1 MRWFLFCYWYEPDA
15 PSDPV
20 GLVRLW
26 SLARQ
31 LVERGDSVTVLPPR
45 YRSSLLQRGFSIAP
59 IPLLPWPVLRPVS
72 YAVLSCIAGFLRAY
86 RSKPDVV
93 YYRWMDS
100 PHPLLF
106 ARLVGAQC
114 VCEVNGE
121 PVPDWSETDRTLK
134 RRLKHWLA
142 SFALSRCDRVVV
154 LTDGLRD
161 LVVRRYRVAAERIAV
176 LPSGTDTGLFIPQ
189 DAAACRRQIG
199 LGLDR
204 DYIGF
209 VGSFYRYQGLQCLLD
224 AFAIIRRT
232 RPSVHLLLVGDGEG
246 ALELKQQADRLALN
260 PCITWAGRIPYQ
272 EVPTWI
278 GAMTLCVAP
287 FRGDRGETS
296 PVKIF
301 DYLACG
307 RPVIASAIP
316 SVSATFLQ
324 EAGVAL
330 VPPDDPAALAQAVMV
345 LLNDPDRQV
354 RMASIGRRF
363 VKQRF
368 SWTHLTNRLREWL
381 ATEQAPIPHAHPRVL
396 R

>member
-45 YRSSLLQRGFSIAP
+45 YRSALLQRGFSTAP
-59 IPLLPWPVLRPVS
+59 IPVLPWPVLRPVS
-72 YAVLSCIAGFLRAY
+72 YAVLSCIVGLMRAW

-100 PHPLLF
+100 PHPLLL
-106 ARLVGAQC
+106 ARLIGAQC

-121 PVPDWSETDRTLK
+121 PVPDWSETDRTIK
-134 RRLKHWLA
+134 RRFKHWLA
-142 SFALSRCDRVVV
+142 SVTLSRCDRVVV

-161 LVVRRYRVAAERIAV
+161 LAVRRYRVAPERVAV
-176 LPSGTDTGLFIPQ
+176 LPSGTDTDLFIPQ
-189 DAAACRRQIG
+189 DVAACRRRIG
-199 LGLDR
+199 VDLER

-209 VGSFYRYQGLQCLLD
+209 VGSFYRYQGLQCLLE
-224 AFAIIRRT
+224 AMAIIRRT
-232 RPSVHLLLVGDGEG
+232 MPSVHLLLVGDGE
-246 ALELKQQADRLALN
+246 AAQELKQQADRLTLS
-260 PCITWAGRIPYQ
+260 PCITWAGRIPYH
-272 EVPTWI
+272 EVPAWI

-307 RPVIASAIP
+307 KPVIASAIP
-316 SVSATFLQ
+316 SVSATFAQ
-324 EAGVAL
+324 EGGVTL
-330 VPPDDPAALAQAVMV
+330 VPPDDPVSLAQVLLV
-345 LLNDPDRQV
+345 LLNDPDRQA
-354 RMASIGRRF
+354 RMAVDGRKF
-363 VKQRF
+363 VQQGF
-368 SWTHLTNRLREWL
+368 SWINLIIQLRDWL
-381 ATEQAPIPHAHPRVL
+381 ATEKASIHHAHPRVL
-396 R
+396 

>member
-26 SLARQ
+26 TLARQ

-45 YRSSLLQRGFSIAP
+45 YRSALLQRGFSTAP
-59 IPLLPWPVLRPVS
+59 IPLVPWPVLRPIS
-72 YAVLSCIAGFLRAY
+72 YAILSCLVGFVRAW

-121 PVPDWSETDRTLK
+121 PVPDWSESDRTIK
-134 RRLKHWLA
+134 RRLKHWLV

-161 LVVRRYRVAAERIAV
+161 LVVRRYRVAAERVSV
-176 LPSGTDTGLFIPQ
+176 LPSGTDTGLFTPQ
-189 DAAACRRQIG
+189 DVATCRRRVGVDFVQ
-199 LGLDR
+199 

-209 VGSFYRYQGLQCLLD
+209 VGSFYRYQGLQCLLE
-224 AFAIIRRT
+224 AVAIVRRT
-232 RPSVHLLLVGDGEG
+232 MPSVHLLLVGDGE
-246 ALELKQQADRLALN
+246 AAPELKQQAHRLDLT
-260 PCITWAGRIPYQ
+260 PYITWAGRIPYQ
-272 EVPTWI
+272 EVPAWI

-307 RPVIASAIP
+307 KPVIASAIP
-316 SVSATFLQ
+316 SVSAIFAQ
-324 EAGVAL
+324 EAGVTF
-330 VPPDDPAALAQAVMV
+330 VPPDDPVSLAQVMLA
-345 LLNDPDRQV
+345 LLKDPNRQA
-354 RMASIGRRF
+354 RMAIDGRRF
-363 VKQRF
+363 VQQGFNWVDLSK
-368 SWTHLTNRLREWL
+368 RLRSWL
-381 ATEQAPIPHAHPRVL
+381 ATEKASIHHAHPRIL
-396 R
+396 

>member
-26 SLARQ
+26 TLARQ
-31 LVERGDSVTVLPPR
+31 LVERGDRVTVLPPR
-45 YRSSLLQRGFSIAP
+45 YRSALLQRGFSTAP

-72 YAVLSCIAGFLRAY
+72 YAVLSCVVGLMHAW
-86 RSKPDVV
+86 RSKPNVV
-93 YYRWMDS
+93 YYRWMES

-121 PVPDWSETDRTLK
+121 PVPDWSETDRTIK
-134 RRLKHWLA
+134 RRFKHWLA

-154 LTDGLRD
+154 LTEGLRD
-161 LVVRRYRVAAERIAV
+161 LVVRRCRVDAERVAV
-176 LPSGTDTGLFIPQ
+176 LPSGTDTGLFTPQ
-189 DAAACRRQIG
+189 DVVICRRRIG
-199 LGLDR
+199 IDPGR

-209 VGSFYRYQGLQCLLD
+209 VGSFYRYQGLQCLLE
-224 AFAIIRRT
+224 AMAIIRRT
-232 RPSVHLLLVGDGEG
+232 MPSVHLLLVGDGE
-246 ALELKQQADRLALN
+246 AAPELKEQADRLALS

-272 EVPTWI
+272 EVPAWI
-278 GAMTLCVAP
+278 GATTLCVAP

-307 RPVIASAIP
+307 KPVIASAIP
-316 SVSATFLQ
+316 SVSATFSQ
-324 EAGVAL
+324 AAGVTL
-330 VPPDDPAALAQAVMV
+330 VPPDDPVSLAQAVLV
-345 LLNDPDRQV
+345 LLKDPDRQA
-354 RMASIGRRF
+354 RMAADGRHF
-363 VKQRF
+363 VEQGF
-368 SWTHLTNRLREWL
+368 SWINIVNRLRDWL
-381 ATEQAPIPHAHPRVL
+381 ATEKASIHHAHPRVL
-396 R
+396 

>member
-1 MRWFLFCYWYEPDA
+1 MRWFLFCYWHEPDA

-31 LVERGDSVTVLPPR
+31 LVERGDSVTVFPPR
-45 YRSSLLQRGFSIAP
+45 YRSSLLQRGFSTTP
-59 IPLLPWPVLRPVS
+59 IPLLPWPMVRPIS
-72 YAVLSCIAGFLRAY
+72 YAVFSCIVALVRAC

-121 PVPDWSETDRTLK
+121 PVPDWSESDRTRK
-134 RRLKHWLA
+134 RILRHWLA

-154 LTDGLRD
+154 LTEGLRD
-161 LVVRRYRVAAERIAV
+161 LVVRRYRVTAERVAV
-176 LPSGTDTGLFIPQ
+176 LPSGTDTSLFVPQ
-189 DAAACRRQIG
+189 DTAACRRRIG
-199 LGLDR
+199 LGLEQ

-224 AFAIIRRT
+224 AMAIIRRT
-232 RPSVHLLLVGDGEG
+232 LPSVDLLLVGDGE
-246 ALELKQQADRLALN
+246 AAQELKQQADRLALN
-260 PCITWAGRIPYQ
+260 SCITWAGRIPYQ

-307 RPVIASAIP
+307 KPVIASAVP
-316 SVSATFLQ
+316 SVSSTFLQ
-324 EAGVAL
+324 EAGVVF
-330 VPPDDPAALAQAVMV
+330 VPPDDPAALAQMV
-345 LLNDPDRQV
+345 LTLLNDPERQV
-354 RMASIGRRF
+354 HMADQGRRF
-363 VKQRF
+363 VEQGY
-368 SWTHLTNRLREWL
+368 SWAHLTNRLKEWL
-381 ATEQAPIPHAHPRVL
+381 ATGQVPIQHAHPRVL
-396 R
+396 

>member
-26 SLARQ
+26 TLARH

-45 YRSSLLQRGFSIAP
+45 YRSSLLQRGFSTAP
-59 IPLLPWPVLRPVS
+59 IPLIPWPMLRPIS
-72 YAVLSCIAGFLRAY
+72 YAVFSCVLALVQAV

-121 PVPDWSETDRTLK
+121 PVPDWSETDRTFK
-134 RRLKHWLA
+134 RRLKHRLA

-154 LTDGLRD
+154 LTEGLRD
-161 LVVRRYRVAAERIAV
+161 LVIRRYRVAPERVVV
-176 LPSGTDTGLFIPQ
+176 LPSGTDTRLFFPQ
-189 DAAACRRQIG
+189 DSTACRRRIG

-204 DYIGF
+204 EYIGF
-209 VGSFYRYQGLQCLLD
+209 VGSFYRYQGLQCLLE
-224 AFAIIRRT
+224 AMAIIRRT
-232 RPSVHLLLVGDGEG
+232 VPSVHLLLVGDGE
-246 ALELKQQADRLALN
+246 AAPELKQQADRLVLN
-260 PCITWAGRIPYQ
+260 PCITWAGRITYQ

-301 DYLACG
+301 DYLSCG
-307 RPVIASAIP
+307 KPVIASAIP
-316 SVSATFLQ
+316 SVSATFTQ
-324 EAGVAL
+324 ETGVAL
-330 VPPDDPAALAQAVMV
+330 VPPDDPEALAQAVLA
-345 LLNDPDRQV
+345 LLKDPDRQV
-354 RMASIGRRF
+354 RMAAMGRHF
-363 VKQRF
+363 VEHRF
-368 SWTHLTNRLREWL
+368 SWIHLTNRLREWL
-381 ATEQAPIPHAHPRVL
+381 VTEQPSTHHAHPRVL
-396 R
+396 

>member
-26 SLARQ
+26 TLARH

-45 YRSSLLQRGFSIAP
+45 YRSSLLQRGFSTAP
-59 IPLLPWPVLRPVS
+59 IPLIPWPMLRPIS
-72 YAVLSCIAGFLRAY
+72 YAVFSCVVALVQAV

-121 PVPDWSETDRTLK
+121 PVPDWSETDRTFK
-134 RRLKHWLA
+134 RRLKHRLA

-154 LTDGLRD
+154 LTEGLRD
-161 LVVRRYRVAAERIAV
+161 LVIRRYRVAPERVAV
-176 LPSGTDTGLFIPQ
+176 LPSGTDTGLFFPQ
-189 DAAACRRQIG
+189 DSTACRRRIG

-204 DYIGF
+204 EYIGF
-209 VGSFYRYQGLQCLLD
+209 VGSFYRYQGLQCLLE
-224 AFAIIRRT
+224 AMAIIRRT
-232 RPSVHLLLVGDGEG
+232 VPSVHLLLVGDGE
-246 ALELKQQADRLALN
+246 AAPELKQQADRLVLN
-260 PCITWAGRIPYQ
+260 PCITWAGRITYQ

-301 DYLACG
+301 DYLGCG
-307 RPVIASAIP
+307 KPVIASAIP
-316 SVSATFLQ
+316 SVSATFAQ
-324 EAGVAL
+324 ETGVAL
-330 VPPDDPAALAQAVMV
+330 VPPDDPEALAQAVLA
-345 LLNDPDRQV
+345 LLKDPDRQV
-354 RMASIGRRF
+354 RMAAMGRHF
-363 VKQRF
+363 VEHRF
-368 SWTHLTNRLREWL
+368 SWIHLTNRLREWL
-381 ATEQAPIPHAHPRVL
+381 VTEQPSTHHAHPRVL
-396 R
+396 

>member
-26 SLARQ
+26 TLARQ

-45 YRSSLLQRGFSIAP
+45 YRSSLLQRGFSTAP
-59 IPLLPWPVLRPVS
+59 IPLLPWSLLRPVS
-72 YAVLSCIAGFLRAY
+72 YAVFSCIVGLVRAV

-161 LVVRRYRVAAERIAV
+161 LVVRRYRVAPERVAV
-176 LPSGTDTGLFIPQ
+176 LPSGTDTDVFRPQ
-189 DAAACRRQIG
+189 DAAACRRRIG

-224 AFAIIRRT
+224 AMAIIRLSI
-232 RPSVHLLLVGDGEG
+232 PSAHLLLVGDGE
-246 ALELKQQADRLALN
+246 AAQELKQQADRLALTS
-260 PCITWAGRIPYQ
+260 CITWTGRIPYQ
-272 EVPTWI
+272 DVPSWI

-316 SVSATFLQ
+316 SVSSTFVQ
-324 EAGVAL
+324 ETGVTL
-330 VPPDDPAALAQAVMV
+330 VPPDDPVSLAQAVV
-345 LLNDPDRQV
+345 ALLNNQDRQV
-354 RMASIGRRF
+354 RMAADGRRF
-363 VKQRF
+363 VEQGF
-368 SWTHLTNRLREWL
+368 SWAGLTNRLREWL
-381 ATEQAPIPHAHPRVL
+381 AAEQTSIHHAHPRIL
-396 R
+396 

>member
-26 SLARQ
+26 TLARQ
-31 LVERGDSVTVLPPR
+31 LVERGDTVTVLPPR
-45 YRSSLLQRGFSIAP
+45 YRSALLQRGFSTAP

-72 YAVLSCIAGFLRAY
+72 YAILSCLVGLLRAW

-121 PVPDWSETDRTLK
+121 PVPDWSETERRLK
-134 RRLKHWLA
+134 RRLKHRLA
-142 SFALSRCDRVVV
+142 TFALSRCDRVVV

-161 LVVRRYRVAAERIAV
+161 LVIRRHRVAAERVAV
-176 LPSGTDTGLFIPQ
+176 LPSGTDTALFTPQ
-189 DAAACRRQIG
+189 DVAICRRRIG
-199 LGLDR
+199 VGVER

-209 VGSFYRYQGLQCLLD
+209 VGSFYRYQGLHCLLE
-224 AFAIIRRT
+224 AMAIVRRT
-232 RPSVHLLLVGDGEG
+232 MPSVHLLLVGDGE
-246 ALELKQQADRLALN
+246 ASLELKAQADRLALN
-260 PCITWAGRIPYQ
+260 PYITWAGRIPYQ

-287 FRGDRGETS
+287 FRGDRVETS

-307 RPVIASAIP
+307 KPVIASAIP
-316 SVSATFLQ
+316 SVSTTFVQ
-324 EAGVAL
+324 GGGVAF
-330 VPPDDPAALAQAVMV
+330 VAPDDPSALAQAVLV
-345 LLNDPDRQV
+345 LLRDPDRQV
-354 RMASIGRRF
+354 QMSVIGRRD
-363 VKQRF
+363 VEQRF
-368 SWTHLTNRLREWL
+368 NWIYITDRLREWL
-381 ATEQAPIPHAHPRVL
+381 VTEKASIHHAHPRIL
-396 R
+396 

>member
-26 SLARQ
+26 TLARH

-45 YRSSLLQRGFSIAP
+45 YRSSLLQRGFSTAP
-59 IPLLPWPVLRPVS
+59 IPLIPWPVLRPIS
-72 YAVLSCIAGFLRAY
+72 YAVLSCLVALVQAF
-86 RSKPDVV
+86 RSKPEVV

-154 LTDGLRD
+154 LTEGLRD
-161 LVVRRYRVAAERIAV
+161 LVVRRYQVAPERVAV
-176 LPSGTDTGLFIPQ
+176 LSSGTDTGLFFPQ
-189 DAAACRRQIG
+189 DSAACRRRIG
-199 LGLDR
+199 LALDR
-204 DYIGF
+204 DHIGF
-209 VGSFYRYQGLQCLLD
+209 VGSFYRYQGLQCLLE
-224 AFAIIRRT
+224 AMAIIRRT
-232 RPSVHLLLVGDGEG
+232 VPSVHLLLIGDGE
-246 ALELKQQADRLALN
+246 AAPELKQQADRLGLN
-260 PCITWAGRIPYQ
+260 PSITWAGRIAYQ

-301 DYLACG
+301 DYLGCG
-307 RPVIASAIP
+307 KPVIASAIP
-316 SVSATFLQ
+316 SVSATFGQ

-330 VPPDDPAALAQAVMV
+330 VPPDDPEALAQAVLA
-345 LLNDPDRQV
+345 LLHDPERRA
-354 RMASIGRRF
+354 RMATMGRQF
-363 VKQRF
+363 VEQRF
-368 SWTHLTNRLREWL
+368 SWIYLTNRLREWL
-381 ATEQAPIPHAHPRVL
+381 ATEQPSTHHAHPRVL
-396 R
+396 

>member
-26 SLARQ
+26 TLARQ
-31 LVERGDSVTVLPPR
+31 LVEQGDSVTVLPPR
-45 YRSSLLQRGFSIAP
+45 YRSALLQRGFSTAP
-59 IPLLPWPVLRPVS
+59 ILLLPWPVLRPVS
-72 YAVLSCIAGFLRAY
+72 YAVLSCIVGLMRAY
-86 RSKPDVV
+86 RSKPDIV

-121 PVPDWSETDRTLK
+121 PVPDWSETDRRLK

-142 SFALSRCDRVVV
+142 SFTLSRCDRVVV
-154 LTDGLRD
+154 LTEGLRD
-161 LVVRRYRVAAERIAV
+161 LVVRRYRVAPEQVAV
-176 LPSGTDTGLFIPQ
+176 LPSGTDTGLFVPQ
-189 DAAACRRQIG
+189 DAAACRRRIG
-199 LGLDR
+199 VALER

-224 AFAIIRRT
+224 AIAIIRRT
-232 RPSVHLLLVGDGEG
+232 MPSVHLLLVGDGE
-246 ALELKQQADRLALN
+246 AAPELKEQADRLGLN
-260 PCITWAGRIPYQ
+260 LCITWAGRVPYR

-307 RPVIASAIP
+307 KPVIASEIP
-316 SVSATFLQ
+316 SISATFVQ

-330 VPPDDPAALAQAVMV
+330 VPPDDPGALAQALLA
-345 LLNDPDRQV
+345 LLNDPDRQA
-354 RMASIGRRF
+354 RMVAMGPQF
-363 VKQRF
+363 VKRGF
-368 SWTHLTNRLREWL
+368 SWTCITSRLREWL
-381 ATEQAPIPHAHPRVL
+381 ATEKVSIHHAHPRVL
-396 R
+396 

>member
-26 SLARQ
+26 TLARQ
-31 LVERGDSVTVLPPR
+31 LVEQGDSVTVLPPR
-45 YRSSLLQRGFSIAP
+45 YRSALLQRGFSTAP
-59 IPLLPWPVLRPVS
+59 IPLLPWPVLRPIS
-72 YAVLSCIAGFLRAY
+72 YAVLSCIVGLVRAY
-86 RSKPDVV
+86 RSTPDVV

-106 ARLVGAQC
+106 ARLVGALC

-121 PVPDWSETDRTLK
+121 PVPDWSKTDRRLK

-154 LTDGLRD
+154 LTDGLGD
-161 LVVRRYRVAAERIAV
+161 LVVRRYGVAAERVAV
-176 LPSGTDTGLFIPQ
+176 LPSGTDTGLFVPQ
-189 DAAACRRQIG
+189 DAATCRRRIG
-199 LGLDR
+199 VALER

-224 AFAIIRRT
+224 AMAIIRHT
-232 RPSVHLLLVGDGEG
+232 MPSVHLLLVGDGE
-246 ALELKQQADRLALN
+246 AAPELKQQAHRLGLN
-260 PCITWAGRIPYQ
+260 LCITWAGRIPYQ

-307 RPVIASAIP
+307 KPVIASAIP
-316 SVSATFLQ
+316 SLSATFVQ

-330 VPPDDPAALAQAVMV
+330 VPPDNPAALAQAMLV

-354 RMASIGRRF
+354 HMVAIGRRF
-363 VKQRF
+363 VEQGF
-368 SWTHLTNRLREWL
+368 NWTHITNRLREWL
-381 ATEQAPIPHAHPRVL
+381 TTEKPSIHHAHPRVL
-396 R
+396 

>member
-26 SLARQ
+26 TLARQ
-31 LVERGDSVTVLPPR
+31 MVERGDSVTVLPPR

-59 IPLLPWPVLRPVS
+59 IPLLPWPLLRPIS
-72 YAVLSCIAGFLRAY
+72 YAVLSCIIALKRAW
-86 RSKPDVV
+86 RLKPDVV

-121 PVPDWSETDRTLK
+121 PVPDWSETDRRLK

-161 LVVRRYRVAAERIAV
+161 LVVHRYRVIADRVVV
-176 LPSGTDTGLFIPQ
+176 LPSGTDIALFVPQ
-189 DAAACRRQIG
+189 DAAACRRRIG
-199 LGLDR
+199 LRRDL

-224 AFAIIRRT
+224 ALAIIRRT
-232 RPSVHLLLVGDGEG
+232 RPSVHLLLVGEGE
-246 ALELKQQADRLALN
+246 AAPELKQQADRLGLSSS
-260 PCITWAGRIPYQ
+260 ITWAGRIPYQ
-272 EVPTWI
+272 EVPLWI
-278 GAMTLCVAP
+278 GATTLCVAP

-296 PVKIF
+296 PVKIL

-316 SVSATFLQ
+316 SVSTTFGQ
-324 EAGVAL
+324 EAGV
-330 VPPDDPAALAQAVMV
+330 VFVSPDDASVLAQAVMV
-345 LLNDPDRQV
+345 LLKDPDRQS
-354 RMASIGRRF
+354 RMSYIGRHF
-363 VKQRF
+363 VEQAF
-368 SWTHLTNRLREWL
+368 SWGNITNRLRECL
-381 ATEQAPIPHAHPRVL
+381 AAEQASIHHAHPRIL
-396 R
+396 

>member
-26 SLARQ
+26 TLARQ
-31 LVERGDSVTVLPPR
+31 LVERGDSVIVLPPR

-72 YAVLSCIAGFLRAY
+72 YAVLSCIVGLVRAC

-100 PHPLLF
+100 PHPLMF

-121 PVPDWSETDRTLK
+121 PVPDWSGTDRTLK

-161 LVVRRYRVAAERIAV
+161 LVVRRYRVAAERVAV
-176 LPSGTDTGLFIPQ
+176 LPSGTDTGLFAPQ
-189 DAAACRRQIG
+189 DADACRRRIG

-224 AFAIIRRT
+224 AMVIIRRT
-232 RPSVHLLLVGDGEG
+232 IPSVHLLLVGDGE
-246 ALELKQQADRLALN
+246 AAPELKQQADRLGLN
-260 PCITWAGRIPYQ
+260 LCMTWAGRIPYQ
-272 EVPTWI
+272 EVPMWI

-307 RPVIASAIP
+307 KPVIASAIP
-316 SVSATFLQ
+316 SVSTTFVH

-330 VPPDDPAALAQAVMV
+330 VPPDDPAALAQAALA
-345 LLNDPDRQV
+345 LLNDPDRQAH
-354 RMASIGRRF
+354 MAAQGRRF
-363 VKQRF
+363 VEQGF
-368 SWTHLTNRLREWL
+368 SWRNLTNRLREWL
-381 ATEQAPIPHAHPRVL
+381 ATEQASVHHAHPRVL
-396 R
+396 

>member
-45 YRSSLLQRGFSIAP
+45 YRSSLLQRGFSLAP
-59 IPLLPWPVLRPVS
+59 IPLLPWPVLRPIS
-72 YAVLSCIAGFLRAY
+72 YAVFSCIVALVRAC

-134 RRLKHWLA
+134 RRLKRWLA

-189 DAAACRRQIG
+189 DAAECRRQIG

-224 AFAIIRRT
+224 ALAIIRST
-232 RPSVHLLLVGDGEG
+232 IPSVHLLLVGDGEA

-301 DYLACG
+301 DYIACG

-316 SVSATFLQ
+316 SVSATFFQ

-330 VPPDDPAALAQAVMV
+330 VPPDDPAALAQAVLV

-363 VKQRF
+363 VEQRY

>member
-31 LVERGDSVTVLPPR
+31 LVEGGDSVTVLPPR
-45 YRSSLLQRGFSIAP
+45 YRSSLLQRGFSTAP
-59 IPLLPWPVLRPVS
+59 IPLLPWPVLRPIS
-72 YAVLSCIAGFLRAY
+72 YAVFSFIVALVRAF
-86 RSKPDVV
+86 RSKPDIV

-100 PHPLLF
+100 LHPLLF

-121 PVPDWSETDRTLK
+121 PVPDWSESDRTLK
-134 RRLKHWLA
+134 RKLKHWLA

-154 LTDGLRD
+154 LTEGLRD
-161 LVVRRYRVAAERIAV
+161 LVVRRYRVATERVAV
-176 LPSGTDTGLFIPQ
+176 LPSGTDTGLFTPQ

-224 AFAIIRRT
+224 AMALIRRT
-232 RPSVHLLLVGDGEG
+232 RPSVHLLLVGDGEAG
-246 ALELKQQADRLALN
+246 QELRQQADRLALN

-272 EVPTWI
+272 EVPAWI

-307 RPVIASAIP
+307 KPVIASAIP
-316 SVSATFLQ
+316 SVSATFVQ
-324 EAGVAL
+324 EAGVVL
-330 VPPDDPAALAQAVMV
+330 VPPDDPVALAQTVLA
-345 LLNDPDRQV
+345 LLNDQDRQA
-354 RMASIGRRF
+354 RMAALGRNF
-363 VKQRF
+363 VEHEF
-368 SWTHLTNRLREWL
+368 SWIYLTNRLREWL
-381 ATEQAPIPHAHPRVL
+381 ATEQPSIHHAHPRVL
-396 R
+396 

>member
-20 GLVRLW
+20 GLVRFW
-26 SLARQ
+26 TLARQ
-31 LVERGDSVTVLPPR
+31 LVEGGDSVTVFPPR
-45 YRSSLLQRGFSIAP
+45 YRSSLLQQGFLSTP
-59 IPLLPWPVLRPVS
+59 IPLLPWPVLRPAS
-72 YAVLSCIAGFLRAY
+72 YAILSCIIALVRAW
-86 RSKPDVV
+86 RSKPEVV

-121 PVPDWSETDRTLK
+121 PVPDWSESDRRLK

-154 LTDGLRD
+154 LTEGLRA
-161 LVVRRYRVAAERIAV
+161 LVVHRYQVAPDRVAV

-189 DAAACRRQIG
+189 DAAACRRRIG

-224 AFAIIRRT
+224 AMAIIRRT
-232 RPSVHLLLVGDGEG
+232 LPSVHLLLVGDGE
-246 ALELKQQADRLALN
+246 AAPELKQQADRLVLN
-260 PCITWAGRIPYQ
+260 PCITWAGRIAYQ
-272 EVPTWI
+272 EVPMWI

-307 RPVIASAIP
+307 KPVIASAIP
-316 SVSATFLQ
+316 SVSATFVQ

-330 VPPDDPAALAQAVMV
+330 VPPDDPDALAQAMLL
-345 LLNDPDRQV
+345 LLNDPERQAS
-354 RMASIGRRF
+354 MAAMGRHF
-363 VKQRF
+363 VEQEF
-368 SWTHLTNRLREWL
+368 SWIYLTNRLREWL
-381 ATEQAPIPHAHPRVL
+381 ATEQPSIHHAHPRVL
-396 R
+396 

>member
-20 GLVRLW
+20 GLVRIW

-31 LVERGDSVTVLPPR
+31 LVERGDRVTVLPPR
-45 YRSSLLQRGFSIAP
+45 YRSALLQRGFSTAP
-59 IPLLPWPVLRPVS
+59 IPVLPWRVLRPVS
-72 YAVLSCIAGFLRAY
+72 YAVLSCIVGLMRAWS
-86 RSKPDVV
+86 SKPDVV

-106 ARLVGAQC
+106 ARLLGAQC

-121 PVPDWSETDRTLK
+121 PVPDWSETDRTIK
-134 RRLKHWLA
+134 RRFKHWLA

-161 LVVRRYRVAAERIAV
+161 LVVRRYRVAPERVAV
-176 LPSGTDTGLFIPQ
+176 LPSGTDTDLFVPQ
-189 DAAACRRQIG
+189 DAAACRRRIG
-199 LGLDR
+199 VDLDR

-209 VGSFYRYQGLQCLLD
+209 VGSFYRYQGLQCLLE
-224 AFAIIRRT
+224 AMAIVRRNM
-232 RPSVHLLLVGDGEG
+232 PSVHLLLVGDGE
-246 ALELKQQADRLALN
+246 AAPELKQQADRLTLS

-272 EVPTWI
+272 EVPAWI

-287 FRGDRGETS
+287 FRRDRGETS

-307 RPVIASAIP
+307 KPVIASAIP
-316 SVSATFLQ
+316 SVSATFTQ
-324 EAGVAL
+324 ETGVTL
-330 VPPDDPAALAQAVMV
+330 VPPDDPVSLAQVMLA
-345 LLNDPDRQV
+345 LLKDPDRQA
-354 RMASIGRRF
+354 RMAVDGRNF
-363 VKQRF
+363 VQQGF
-368 SWTHLTNRLREWL
+368 SLINIINRLREWL
-381 ATEQAPIPHAHPRVL
+381 VTEKASIYHADPRIL
-396 R
+396 

>member
-1 MRWFLFCYWYEPDA
+1 MRWLLFCYWYEPDA

-26 SLARQ
+26 TLARH
-31 LVERGDSVTVLPPR
+31 LVEQGDHVTVLPPR
-45 YRSSLLQRGFSIAP
+45 YRSSFLQRGFSTAP
-59 IPLLPWPVLRPVS
+59 IPLIPWPVLRPIS
-72 YAVLSCIAGFLRAY
+72 YAVFSCVVALVQAI

-121 PVPDWSETDRTLK
+121 PVPDWSEAERTLK
-134 RRLKHWLA
+134 RKLKHWLA

-154 LTDGLRD
+154 LTEGLRD
-161 LVVRRYRVAAERIAV
+161 LVVRRYQVALERVAV
-176 LPSGTDTGLFIPQ
+176 LPSGTDTGLFFPQ
-189 DAAACRRQIG
+189 DSTACRCRIG

-204 DYIGF
+204 EYIGF
-209 VGSFYRYQGLQCLLD
+209 VGSFYRYQGLQCLLE
-224 AFAIIRRT
+224 AMAIIRRT
-232 RPSVHLLLVGDGEG
+232 VPSVYLLLIGDGE
-246 ALELKQQADRLALN
+246 ATPELKQQADRLVLN

-301 DYLACG
+301 DYLGCG
-307 RPVIASAIP
+307 KPVIASAIP
-316 SVSATFLQ
+316 SVSATFGQ
-324 EAGVAL
+324 EAGVVL
-330 VPPDDPAALAQAVMV
+330 VPPDNPEALAQEV
-345 LLNDPDRQV
+345 LALLHDPDRQAL
-354 RMASIGRRF
+354 MAAMGRHF
-363 VKQRF
+363 VEHRF
-368 SWTHLTNRLREWL
+368 SWVHLTNRLREWL
-381 ATEQAPIPHAHPRVL
+381 VTEQPLTHHAHPRVL
-396 R
+396 

>member
-1 MRWFLFCYWYEPDA
+1 M
-15 PSDPV
+15 
-20 GLVRLW
+20 GL
-26 SLARQ
+26 
-31 LVERGDSVTVLPPR
+31 E
-45 YRSSLLQRGFSIAP
+45 
-59 IPLLPWPVLRPVS
+59 
-72 YAVLSCIAGFLRAY
+72 
-86 RSKPDVV
+86 
-93 YYRWMDS
+93 
-100 PHPLLF
+100 
-106 ARLVGAQC
+106 
-114 VCEVNGE
+114 
-121 PVPDWSETDRTLK
+121 
-134 RRLKHWLA
+134 
-142 SFALSRCDRVVV
+142 
-154 LTDGLRD
+154 
-161 LVVRRYRVAAERIAV
+161 
-176 LPSGTDTGLFIPQ
+176 
-189 DAAACRRQIG
+189 
-199 LGLDR
+199 R

>member
-20 GLVRLW
+20 GLVRFW
-26 SLARQ
+26 TLARQ

-45 YRSSLLQRGFSIAP
+45 YRSSLLQRGFSTAP
-59 IPLLPWPVLRPVS
+59 IPLLPWSLLRPVS
-72 YAVLSCIAGFLRAY
+72 YAVFSCIVGLVRAV

-161 LVVRRYRVAAERIAV
+161 LVVRRYRVAPERVAV
-176 LPSGTDTGLFIPQ
+176 LPSGTDTDVFRPQ
-189 DAAACRRQIG
+189 DAAACRRRIG

-224 AFAIIRRT
+224 AMAIIRLSI
-232 RPSVHLLLVGDGEG
+232 PSAHLLLVGDGE
-246 ALELKQQADRLALN
+246 AAQELKQQADRLALTS
-260 PCITWAGRIPYQ
+260 CITWTGRIPYQ
-272 EVPTWI
+272 DVPSWI

-316 SVSATFLQ
+316 SVSSTFVQ
-324 EAGVAL
+324 ETGVTL
-330 VPPDDPAALAQAVMV
+330 VPPDDPVSLAQAVV
-345 LLNDPDRQV
+345 ALLNNQDRQV
-354 RMASIGRRF
+354 RMAADGRRF
-363 VKQRF
+363 VEQGF
-368 SWTHLTNRLREWL
+368 SWAGLTNRLREWL
-381 ATEQAPIPHAHPRVL
+381 AAEQTSIHHAHPRIL
-396 R
+396 

>member
-1 MRWFLFCYWYEPDA
+1 MKWFIFCYWYEPDA

-26 SLARQ
+26 TLARQ
-31 LVERGDSVTVLPPR
+31 LVEQGDSVTVLPPR
-45 YRSSLLQRGFSIAP
+45 YRSALLQRGFSTAP

-72 YAVLSCIAGFLRAY
+72 YVVLSCIVGLMRAW
-86 RSKPDVV
+86 RSKPDVI

-121 PVPDWSETDRTLK
+121 PVPDWSETDRTIK

-161 LVVRRYRVAAERIAV
+161 LVVRRYRVAAERVAV
-176 LPSGTDTGLFIPQ
+176 LSSGTDTGLFAPQ
-189 DAAACRRQIG
+189 DVATCRRRIG
-199 LGLDR
+199 VALGQ

-209 VGSFYRYQGLQCLLD
+209 VGSFYRYQGLQCLLE
-224 AFAIIRRT
+224 AMAIIRRT
-232 RPSVHLLLVGDGEG
+232 MPSVHLLLVGDGE
-246 ALELKQQADRLALN
+246 AAPELKQQAARLALS
-260 PCITWAGRIPYQ
+260 PYITWAGRIPYQ
-272 EVPTWI
+272 EVPAWI

-307 RPVIASAIP
+307 KPVIASAIP
-316 SVSATFLQ
+316 SISATFTQ
-324 EAGVAL
+324 ETGVTL
-330 VPPDDPAALAQAVMV
+330 VPPDDPVSLAQVMLA
-345 LLNDPDRQV
+345 LLKDPDRQAC
-354 RMASIGRRF
+354 MAVDGRRF
-363 VKQRF
+363 VQQGF
-368 SWTHLTNRLREWL
+368 NWTNLINRLREWL
-381 ATEQAPIPHAHPRVL
+381 ATEKASIHHAHPRVL
-396 R
+396 